1 MNKEKIS
8 SLLEHSTHNIN
19 ETVKYL
25 TSLQKKEII
34 PISSGI
40 DHLDKIALGGLFID
54 SIYSIVA
61 KSGHGK
67 SYSMNKIRG
76 NILNDKE
83 ADIGIL
89 LYNLEMPFF
98 TLLLVELKKLLKKP
112 LKWIINNPPTEEE
125 LPMYKKATE
134 GFRDKRL
141 TKIDETLTPDEFYE
155 VTKEYIER
163 NKHKR
168 QLFIMIDHVGIIK
181 GKNKS
186 ESVAET
192 MEYCNKLKL
201 EYPRLLTF
209 IVLGQLNREIEARW
223 KQKEANP
230 SGLIPTTSDVS
241 FSSSILFFS
250 DLVLAQVIPQV
261 VGMGDKYASIYKKR
275 NEHLQEHYIDDNNPT
290 SDTARLNGNN
300 RVYYHYLKLRL
311 PDGEA
316 TTYCEI
322 LDPEAEEVIQAQ
334 AKYEKDYEESS
345 NINVDF

>member
-1 MNKEKIS
+1 MDKEKIS
-8 SLLEHSTHNIN
+8 ELLEHSTANIN

-40 DHLDKIALGGLFID
+40 DHLDNMALGGLFID
-54 SIYSIVA
+54 NIYSIVA
-61 KSGHGK
+61 KSGNGK
-67 SYSMNKIRG
+67 SYTMNRIRG
-76 NILNDKE
+76 NILSDKE
-83 ADIGIL
+83 SDIGIL

-98 TLLLVELKKLLKKP
+98 TLLLVELKKLLNKP
-112 LKWIINNPPTEEE
+112 LKYIINNPPTEEE
-125 LPMYKKATE
+125 IPFYKKATE

-163 NKHKR
+163 NKHKK
-168 QLFIMIDHVGIIK
+168 QLFIMIDHIGIIK
-181 GKNKS
+181 GKNKN
-186 ESVAET
+186 ESVGET
-192 MEYCNKLKL
+192 MEYANKLKL

-230 SGLIPTTSDVS
+230 SGLIPSTSDVS

-275 NEHLQEHYIDDNNPT
+275 NEHLQDHYVEDNNPT
-290 SDTARLNGNN
+290 SDTVRLNGNN

-322 LDPEAEEVIQAQ
+322 LDPEVEQIIEAQSKFEKEVR
-334 AKYEKDYEESS
+334 E
-345 NINVDF
+345 NIDENLDF